1 MTEVQE
7 FETRIANAKGKC
19 KRDLEKHLKKLYVE
33 LRRYRD
39 LRGGKNGARTRL

>member
-7 FETRIANAKGKC
+7 FETRIKNAKGKC
-19 KRDLEKHLKKLYVE
+19 KRDLEKHLKRLKAE

-39 LRGGKNGARTRL
+39 YHAVKKEVKK